1 MQVCASEDA
10 EGRSSAVPLMV
21 SAQELKCMLFTAWER
36 VTCSPFTWE
45 NLFPAFPPSRKQ
57 TDPPPPR
64 KAKTHGCAACSRR
77 GGVNL
82 LPALSHSNRQ
92 RCEVASLA
100 LSPPLPPCSF
110 KLDLWS
116 CSLWL
121 ICIIPL
127 FVELKLKPPSLR
139 VGIKGLRPQLRGL
152 TLGECGIT
160 ARGSNCVDCGNNH
173 VLFYV

>member
-21 SAQELKCMLFTAWER
+21 SAQELKCMLLTAWER

-57 TDPPPPR
+57 TEPPPR

-121 ICIIPL
+121 VADLHYSVVCGAEAEAAVTP
-127 FVELKLKPPSLR
+127 R
-139 VGIKGLRPQLRGL
+139 GNKGTSPAAPGTDFRWVWDHRAWL
-152 TLGECGIT
+152 
-160 ARGSNCVDCGNNH
+160 
-173 VLFYV
+173 

>member
-21 SAQELKCMLFTAWER
+21 SAQELKCMLLTAWER

-139 VGIKGLRPQLRGL
+139 AGIKGLRPQLRGL

-160 ARGSNCVDCGNNH
+160 LTVWTAVIITSYSTYS
-173 VLFYV
+173 F